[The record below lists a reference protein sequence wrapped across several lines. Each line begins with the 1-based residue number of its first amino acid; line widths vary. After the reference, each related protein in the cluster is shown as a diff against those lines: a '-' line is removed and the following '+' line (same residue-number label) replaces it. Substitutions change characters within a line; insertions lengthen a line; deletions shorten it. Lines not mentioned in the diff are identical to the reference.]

1 MVLSSTHKGEV
12 HEKNRNRN
20 CGRVVSQM
28 KPPSFASVRATKV
41 LVCAGAVVVLLSWS
55 APSMASNL
63 SFMKD
68 TPYVH
73 FTEKDHKLFN
83 ETLEATLNQEADGE
97 TRGWSNPVSGAGGDI
112 KALKTF
118 KRGAVTCRLV
128 SIANKAK
135 GRAAS
140 AEYNFCRQ
148 ASGKWA
154 LAN

>member
-1 MVLSSTHKGEV
+1 V
-12 HEKNRNRN
+12 
-20 CGRVVSQM
+20 
-28 KPPSFASVRATKV
+28 KV
-41 LVCAGAVVVLLSWS
+41 LVCAGVVVLLGWS

-73 FTEKDHKLFN
+73 FTDKDHKLFN
-83 ETLEATLNQEADGE
+83 ETLDATLNQEADGE
-97 TRGWSNPVSGAGGDI
+97 TRAWSNPASGAGGNI
-112 KALKTF
+112 KVLKTF
-118 KRGAVTCRLV
+118 KRGVATCRSV

-148 ASGKWA
+148 TSGKWA